1 MTETLLEVQDLAVC
15 FGPIQ
20 AVKWV
25 SFSLQEGRTLGI
37 VGESGSGKSTL
48 LWALT
53 RLLPDAATL
62 NSGEVWFDGED
73 LLRQPPDR
81 MRALR
86 GTRIS
91 YISQDPM
98 TSLAPGLTI
107 GQQMID
113 LLYREPWSKR
123 EKWQRAIDA
132 LDWVSLPDPA
142 ARMNMYPHELS
153 GGQRQRVSIAMALML
168 GPDLV
173 LADEPT
179 TALDPT
185 LEVEILELLQR
196 LQGETGCAIVFVTHH
211 LGVVASLCDE
221 VLVMKSG
228 EIREAGPVQ
237 EVFADPQDSYTKALL
252 RCDPAQIETPTRRL
266 PTMNEA
272 LEQPIRIVQG
282 PAERIGADAG
292 PVLSVEDLSVT
303 FTRSGILP
311 PSLGGWREEIPA
323 VRNVNFDI
331 RSGETL
337 ALIGESGSGKTTV
350 ARSIM
355 GLVRPDAGSIRLN
368 GSELTTADAAGW
380 GRAREQ
386 VAMMFQDPAGSLSPR
401 VTIAQQVVEPL
412 IVHGRR
418 AEATRER
425 AIELLTQAGL
435 GEAYA
440 DRFPHE
446 LSGGQARRAGVA
458 RALALSPSLVVA
470 DEPTAGLDVSV
481 QGEVVNLLNA
491 LQEQMGL
498 SILLITHNMSVVRH
512 AADRMI
518 VMLKGELVET
528 GPTAR
533 LFADATHDYT
543 RRLIAASHHALPEQQ
558 TPSNERK
565 LHAVE

>member
-1 MTETLLEVQDLAVC
+1 MAEALLEVCELAVR
-15 FGPIQ
+15 FGSVQ
-20 AVKWV
+20 AVKWA
-25 SFSLQEGRTLGI
+25 SFSLKRGQTLGI

-73 LLRQPPDR
+73 LLRLQPAR

-107 GQQMID
+107 GRQMTD

-132 LDWVSLPDPA
+132 LDWVSLPDPV

-185 LEVEILELLQR
+185 LEVEVLELLQR
-196 LQGETGCAIVFVTHH
+196 LQKETGCAILFVTHH

-237 EVFADPQDSYTKALL
+237 EVFTEPQDDYTKALL

-266 PTMNEA
+266 PTMSEA
-272 LEQPIRIVQG
+272 LLQPVQIVQG
-282 PAERIGADAG
+282 PAERIGAENA
-292 PVLSVEDLSVT
+292 PVLRVEDLSVT
-303 FTRSGILP
+303 FTRSGLLP
-311 PSLGGWREEIPA
+311 SALGGWREEITA
-323 VRNVNFDI
+323 VRNVSFDI

-355 GLVRPDAGSIRLN
+355 GLVRPDSGRITLN
-368 GSELTTADAAGW
+368 GNELTGADAAGW
-380 GRAREQ
+380 SRAREQ

-401 VTIAQQVVEPL
+401 VTIAEQVVEPL

-418 AEATRER
+418 TEATHAR

-435 GEAYA
+435 GESYA

-458 RALALSPSLVVA
+458 RALALSPALVVA
-470 DEPTAGLDVSV
+470 DEPTAGLDVSI
-481 QGEVVNLLNA
+481 QGEVVNLLNT

-533 LFADATHDYT
+533 LFAGANHDYT
-543 RRLIAASHHALPEQQ
+543 RRLIAASYHALRDQQ
-558 TPSNERK
+558 TPNQKRK

>member
-1 MTETLLEVQDLAVC
+1 MADTLLEVCELAVR

-25 SFSLQEGRTLGI
+25 SFSLRKGRTLGI

-62 NSGEVWFDGED
+62 NSGEVWFNGAD
-73 LLRQPPDR
+73 LLRQPPAR

-86 GTRIS
+86 GSRIS

-107 GQQMID
+107 GQQMSD

-132 LDWVSLPDPA
+132 LDWVCLPDPA

-185 LEVEILELLQR
+185 LEVEILELLKR
-196 LQGETGCAIVFVTHH
+196 LQQETGCAIIFVTHH
-211 LGVVASLCDE
+211 LGVVATLCDE

-228 EIREAGPVQ
+228 ELRESGPVR
-237 EVFADPQDSYTKALL
+237 EVFAEPQDDYTKALL

-266 PTMNEA
+266 PTMSEA
-272 LEQPIRIVQG
+272 LERPVQIVQG
-282 PAERIGADAG
+282 PTDRIRAEAA
-292 PVLSVEDLSVT
+292 PVLQVQDLSVT
-303 FTRSGILP
+303 FTRSGLLP
-311 PSLGGWREEIPA
+311 PALGGWREKIPA
-323 VRNVNFDI
+323 VRNVSFDI

-355 GLVRPDAGSIRLN
+355 GLVRPDCGRIALN
-368 GSELTTADAAGW
+368 GVELTGADAAGW
-380 GRAREQ
+380 SRAREQ

-401 VTIAQQVVEPL
+401 VTIADQVVEPL

-418 AEATRER
+418 AEATRAR

-440 DRFPHE
+440 DRYPHE

-481 QGEVVNLLNA
+481 QGEVVNLFNT

-528 GPTAR
+528 GATAQ
-533 LFADATHDYT
+533 LFSRGRHEYT
-543 RRLIAASHHALPEQQ
+543 RRLIAASHHALPDQKSRNQ
-558 TPSNERK
+558 ERK

>member
-1 MTETLLEVQDLAVC
+1 MADMLLKVDDLAVR

-25 SFSLQEGRTLGI
+25 SFTLQKGRTLGI

-62 NSGEVWFDGED
+62 NSGEVWFDGMD

-142 ARMNMYPHELS
+142 SRMTMYPHELS
-153 GGQRQRVSIAMALML
+153 GGQRQRVSIAMALLL

-196 LQGETGCAIVFVTHH
+196 LQGETGCTIVFVTHH

-237 EVFADPQDSYTKALL
+237 DVFADPQDSYTKALL

-266 PTMNEA
+266 PTMSEA
-272 LEQPIRIVQG
+272 LEQPVQIVDGPPGRIDIS
-282 PAERIGADAG
+282 AA
-292 PVLSVEDLSVT
+292 PVLRVEDLSVT
-303 FTRSGILP
+303 FTRRGLLP
-311 PSLGGWREEIPA
+311 PSLGGWRDEIPA
-323 VRNVNFDI
+323 VRKVSFDI

-380 GRAREQ
+380 GKAREQ

-401 VTIAQQVVEPL
+401 VTIAEQVVEPL

-418 AEATRER
+418 AEATRTR

-481 QGEVVNLLNA
+481 QGEVVNLLNT

>member
-1 MTETLLEVQDLAVC
+1 MAETLLHVRDLAVR

-20 AVKWV
+20 AVKWA
-25 SFSLQEGRTLGI
+25 SFTLEKGRTLGI

-62 NSGEVWFDGED
+62 NSGEVWFDGTD
-73 LLRQPPDR
+73 LLRLRPAQLR
-81 MRALR
+81 GLR

-91 YISQDPM
+91 YVSQDPM

-107 GQQMID
+107 GQQMTD

-132 LDWVSLPDPA
+132 LEWVSLPDPA
-142 ARMNMYPHELS
+142 TRMNMYPHELS

-185 LEVEILELLQR
+185 LEVEILDLLRR
-196 LQGETGCAIVFVTHH
+196 LQSETGCAVVFVTHH
-211 LGVVASLCDE
+211 LGVVASLCDD

-228 EIREAGPVQ
+228 EIREAGSVA
-237 EVFADPQDSYTKALL
+237 EVFANPQDDYTKALL

-266 PTMNEA
+266 PTMSEPLA
-272 LEQPIRIVQG
+272 APVKIVPG
-282 PAERIGADAG
+282 PADRIDTDRD
-292 PVLSVEDLSVT
+292 PVLSIDNMSVR
-303 FTRSGILP
+303 FTRRGMIP
-311 PSLGGWREEIPA
+311 AMLGGWSEEIHA
-323 VRNVNFDI
+323 VQNVSFEI
-331 RSGETL
+331 YRGETL
-337 ALIGESGSGKTTV
+337 ALIGESGSGKTTI

-355 GLVRPDAGSIRLN
+355 GLVRPGAGRITLCGEDMTR
-368 GSELTTADAAGW
+368 ADATGW
-380 GRAREQ
+380 RRAREHA
-386 VAMMFQDPAGSLSPR
+386 AMMFQDPAGSLSPR
-401 VTIAQQVVEPL
+401 VPIAKQVVEPL
-412 IVHGRR
+412 IVHGRE
-418 AEATRER
+418 AEATRNR
-425 AIELLTQAGL
+425 ALELLEQVGL
-435 GEAYA
+435 DASFA
-440 DRFPHE
+440 DRYPHE

-458 RALALSPSLVVA
+458 RALALSPQLIVA
-470 DEPTAGLDVSV
+470 DEPTAGLDVSI

-498 SILLITHNMSVVRH
+498 AVLLITHNMSVVRH

-518 VMLKGELVET
+518 VMLKGQLVET
-528 GPTAR
+528 GHTDQLFNNAR
-533 LFADATHDYT
+533 QAYT
-543 RRLIAASHHALPEQQ
+543 RSLIAASHHAFPGH
-558 TPSNERK
+558 PSSNKESK

>member
-1 MTETLLEVQDLAVC
+1 MTNTLLKVVDLAVR

-25 SFSLQEGRTLGI
+25 SFTLQKGRTLGI

-62 NSGEVWFDGED
+62 NSGEVWFDGDD
-73 LLRQPPDR
+73 LLRQPPAR

-86 GTRIS
+86 GSRIS

-107 GQQMID
+107 GQQMTD
-113 LLYREPWSKR
+113 LLYREPWPKR

-185 LEVEILELLQR
+185 LEVEILELLRR
-196 LQGETGCAIVFVTHH
+196 LQQETGCAVVFVTHH
-211 LGVVASLCDE
+211 LGVVASLCDD

-237 EVFADPQDSYTKALL
+237 SVFTEPQDDYTKALL
-252 RCDPAQIETPTRRL
+252 RCDPAQIDTPTRRL

-272 LEQPIRIVQG
+272 LKQPVGIVQG
-282 PAERIGADAG
+282 RAGRIETDAE
-292 PVLSVEDLSVT
+292 PVLNVRNLSVS
-303 FTRSGILP
+303 FTRAGILP
-311 PSLGGWREEIPA
+311 PTLGGWREIIQA
-323 VRNVNFDI
+323 VQDVSFDI
-331 RSGETL
+331 RRGETL

-355 GLVRPDAGSIRLN
+355 GLVRPGAGSITLN
-368 GSELTTADAAGW
+368 GTELTAADAAGW
-380 GRAREQ
+380 NQAREQ

-401 VTIAQQVVEPL
+401 VTIAEQVVEPL
-412 IVHGRR
+412 AVHGRR
-418 AEATRER
+418 SEATRAR
-425 AIELLTQAGL
+425 AIDLLTQAGL
-435 GEAYA
+435 DASFA
-440 DRFPHE
+440 DRYPHE
-446 LSGGQARRAGVA
+446 MSGGQARRAGVA
-458 RALALSPSLVVA
+458 RALALSPSLIVA

-528 GPTAR
+528 GPTAQ
-533 LFADATHDYT
+533 LFAGARHEYT
-543 RRLIAASHHALPEQQ
+543 RRLIAASFHALPDQQ
-558 TPSNERK
+558 SPNQERK